1 MTLPLSKYKHYLN
14 SNSYLQVERRHSC
27 YDRSGRARQLSAM
40 NINGLPD
47 PENGGGGNGG
57 GNQSNGGP
65 ASMVASILG
74 KTTRSYGQ
82 VVISF
87 FIKKVGKY

>member
-1 MTLPLSKYKHYLN
+1 
-14 SNSYLQVERRHSC
+14 
-27 YDRSGRARQLSAM
+27 M

-57 GNQSNGGP
+57 GSQSNGGP

-87 FIKKVGKY
+87 LFFLKKELENVDLQLLYI